1 MRRLLFLLPLIGFFA
16 VTVWGGLAL
25 FRDGSARLP
34 PSTLIDQ
41 PVPDFALPPLRADD
55 TDGLATAD
63 LAGGGP
69 VLVNVFASWC
79 VPCLAEHPLLTR
91 LAEEEG
97 VVIHAINFKDTPA
110 DARAWLARHGD
121 PFARIGID
129 PEGRGGIE
137 WGVTGVPETFVVDG
151 DGRVRWRYAGPLTPP
166 VVDQT
171 LRPLLAEL
179 GG

>member
-1 MRRLLFLLPLIGFFA
+1 MRRLLFLLPLIGFFVVA
-16 VTVWGGLAL
+16 LWGGLAL

-41 PVPDFALPPLRADD
+41 PVPDFALPPVRAMD
-55 TDGLATAD
+55 TDGLATGD
-63 LAGGGP
+63 LAGDGT

-91 LAEEEG
+91 LAEEDG
-97 VVIHAINFKDTPA
+97 IVIHAINFKDTPA
-110 DARAWLARHGD
+110 DARAWLNQHGD
-121 PFARIGID
+121 PFARIGSD

-137 WGVTGVPETFVVDG
+137 WGVTGVPETFVVD
-151 DGRVRWRYAGPLTPP
+151 DSGRVRWRHAGPLTPAI
-166 VVDQT
+166 VDQA
-171 LRPLLAEL
+171 LLPLLAEL